1 MKFTKFIKPELEQI
15 KENAN
20 FTEEEERIFSLLCRG
35 FSQKQIST
43 KENLSLRTIEYRVRD
58 LNLSW
63 LKPRDSWELLSTE
76 KIFTKLSR

>member
-15 KENAN
+15 KENGN

-35 FSQKQIST
+35 FSRKQIST

-58 LNLSW
+58 I
-63 LKPRDSWELLSTE
+63 KD
-76 KIFTKLSR
+76 KIERTGVFDWMKKNC

>member
-35 FSQKQIST
+35 FFIITKGGTFVKVAKMVAQK
-43 KENLSLRTIEYRVRD
+43 
-58 LNLSW
+58 
-63 LKPRDSWELLSTE
+63 
-76 KIFTKLSR
+76 FTKPFGKLC

>member
-35 FSQKQIST
+35 FHKSKYPQK
-43 KENLSLRTIEYRVRD
+43 
-58 LNLSW
+58 
-63 LKPRDSWELLSTE
+63 
-76 KIFTKLSR
+76 KIYH

>member
-1 MKFTKFIKPELEQI
+1 MKLKKYIKPEIKQI

-20 FTEEEERIFSLLCRG
+20 FKEEEERIFSLLCRG

-58 LNLSW
+58 IMY
-63 LKPRDSWELLSTE
+63 KIESTLVFDWM
-76 KIFTKLSR
+76 KKNC

>member
-43 KENLSLRTIEYRVRD
+43 QENLSLRTIEYRVRD
-58 LNLSW
+58 I
-63 LKPRDSWELLSTE
+63 KD
-76 KIFTKLSR
+76 KIERTGVFDWMKKNC